1 MSALE
6 DDMDEED
13 MEEDEDDLIK
23 KVAWFISFGNELGFF
38 QPKSVQ
44 YYNWHAK
51 YWLFECNIET
61 KHLSDVIIKLVVGR
75 NKS

>member
-23 KVAWFISFGNELGFF
+23 KVARFSSFRNELGFLNR
-38 QPKSVQ
+38 KV
-44 YYNWHAK
+44 
-51 YWLFECNIET
+51 CNTTINT
-61 KHLSDVIIKLVVGR
+61 QNTDYL
-75 NKS
+75 